1 MVATLRPVW
10 FGCFVASAS
19 AIACGIA
26 SPARSQIQ
34 PPISTSAADL
44 APDAFASPLWQTE
57 RQASASLDRQEAA
70 AWRFDPAASTDA
82 AAFPEFSPPRSPETA
97 FQFQPP
103 PVAPT
108 PSLYSQNATEAT
120 PEAPAIDID
129 PAILDDSPVLQRW
142 LEEIPDVLHDIR
154 HDPSFRSRI
163 RLGYSYFP
171 STEDKSG
178 WIIGI
183 EDLFIGDTGLT
194 VSAEYQGAFA
204 GGRETWGGDL
214 RYYVL
219 PLGSYFNIAP
229 VVGYRNITTDN
240 YHTDGI
246 NVGAKLILALSRTG
260 AADISISQTFVSP
273 GSADE
278 VGITTLSTG
287 YAVTEDLRLSVD
299 LQKQN
304 SVGEKDSRVGLVFEW
319 ML

>member
-1 MVATLRPVW
+1 MPPV
-10 FGCFVASAS
+10 
-19 AIACGIA
+19 
-26 SPARSQIQ
+26 SPAIVQ
-34 PPISTSAADL
+34 P
-44 APDAFASPLWQTE
+44 
-57 RQASASLDRQEAA
+57 
-70 AWRFDPAASTDA
+70 
-82 AAFPEFSPPRSPETA
+82 
-97 FQFQPP
+97 FQFQPADLP
-103 PVAPT
+103 A
-108 PSLYSQNATEAT
+108 PSLWLSQAETEGGDALDIE
-120 PEAPAIDID
+120 PE
-129 PAILDDSPVLQRW
+129 ILENSPVLQRW
-142 LEEIPDVLHDIR
+142 LEEVPDVLEDIR
-154 HDPSFRSRI
+154 HDPAFRSRV
-163 RLGYSYFP
+163 RLGYSFFP

-183 EDLFIGDTGLT
+183 EDFFIGRTGLT

-219 PLGSYFNIAP
+219 PLGSYINIAP
-229 VVGYRNITTDN
+229 VLGYRNITTDN

-287 YAVTEDLRLSVD
+287 YAVTEDLRISVD